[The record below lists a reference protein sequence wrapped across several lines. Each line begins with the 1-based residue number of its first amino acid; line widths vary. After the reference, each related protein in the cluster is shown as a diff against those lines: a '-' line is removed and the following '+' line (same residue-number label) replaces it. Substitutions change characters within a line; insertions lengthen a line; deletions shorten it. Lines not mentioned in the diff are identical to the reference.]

1 MNYAELSA
9 AIQAYTENT
18 ETNFVAEIPVFVMQA
33 EQRIYNSVQFPS
45 IRKNVTGVMSS
56 GNKYLAC
63 PSDFLAVYSM
73 AVITDVTGSDLNT
86 GTYEYLL
93 NKDVNF
99 LRQAYPTPNDTGV
112 PKYYALFGPQSTN
125 ADELSFIVGPTP
137 DANYNVELHYYF
149 YPESIVQSPVATLGA
164 ITGGSSYTNG
174 TYLNVSLTGG
184 SGSGAVA
191 NIVVSGG
198 AVTSV
203 TLTQGGTGYIVG
215 NTLSATASTIGGTG
229 SSFSI
234 PVATV
239 TNSDGRTWLGDN
251 FDTVL
256 LYGSLVEAYTYMKG
270 EADMMGLYNG
280 KYQEALALAKR
291 LGDGMERQ
299 DAYRSGQFR
308 QKVT

>member
-18 ETNFVAEIPVFVMQA
+18 EADFVANIPVFVEQA

-45 IRKNVTGVMSS
+45 IRKNVLGVTSTN
-56 GNKYLAC
+56 NKYLEC

-73 AVITDVTGSDLNT
+73 AVIDATGN
-86 GTYEYLL
+86 YEYLL

-99 LRQAYPTPNDTGV
+99 IRQAYPQPTDTAI
-112 PKYYALFGPQSTN
+112 PKYYALFGPQSAN
-125 ADELSFIVGPTP
+125 LAELSFILGPTP
-137 DANYNVELHYYF
+137 NAIYNVELHYYY

-164 ITGGSSYTNG
+164 ITGGSAYTNG
-174 TYLNVSLTGG
+174 TYLNVPLTGG
-184 SGSGAVA
+184 AGLGAVA

-198 AVTSV
+198 AVTAV
-203 TLTQGGTGYIVG
+203 TLTQGGTGYVVG
-215 NTLSATASTIGGTG
+215 NTLSAAASTIGGTG

-239 TNSDGRTWLGDN
+239 TNSNGQTWLGDN

-270 EADMMGLYNG
+270 EQDMMALYNG

-299 DAYRSGQFR
+299 DAYRSGQYR
-308 QKVT
+308 QAVT